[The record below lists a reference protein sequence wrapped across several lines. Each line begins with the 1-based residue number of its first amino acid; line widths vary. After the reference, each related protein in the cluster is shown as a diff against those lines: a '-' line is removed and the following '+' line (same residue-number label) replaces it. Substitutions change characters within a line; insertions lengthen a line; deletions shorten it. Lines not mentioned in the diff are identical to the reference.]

1 VSAGVRMSWL
11 NGRRDA
17 ETPPRATVP
26 RSPESI
32 MPAAPLFMTRG
43 REALHTGTCREPFVA
58 DLRRGG
64 EVLGDHGQAI
74 VGVAE
79 QTLCLQDV
87 RDVGI
92 PRQASC
98 DRCRPDARFSLNTAP
113 YR

>member
-1 VSAGVRMSWL
+1 
-11 NGRRDA
+11 
-17 ETPPRATVP
+17 
-26 RSPESI
+26 
-32 MPAAPLFMTRG
+32 MPAATLFMTRG

-92 PRQASC
+92 PPASIL
-98 DRCRPDARFSLNTAP
+98 RSMSSGRKILPQYGAIPLKVESTFHPYAPNLLRSPARSEE
-113 YR
+113 R